1 MDLKDIGTLV
11 TALGVLLGAVI
22 GVLKYLSFRD
32 KQLAAQTAF
41 RTVVDSLSSS
51 VEGQR
56 LGGAIL
62 LRRFFD
68 PKTELGE
75 GRMPYARE
83 AVDVIVALLR
93 ETEPGNFQKLLADGL
108 LYAPSLEG
116 ADLQRTNL
124 QNAYLGRKDGG
135 KAPKLSR
142 ADFYRADLSAASLKG
157 ADASRAVFYQARL
170 HNTIFRGADL
180 REAMFFG
187 ADLLG
192 AEFKGARL
200 TGANFDHA
208 RNVPPQIAELVDKT
222 GVYNGPEVFE
232 ASTQSR
238 AADRPQIFLSKPG
251 TLSVLQQEFVRQVT
265 TFLDAEQI
273 DVATVD
279 RSDYPNV
286 GAVSEVR
293 RVLSGCSGA
302 LVLGF
307 RQLEV
312 SKGVW
317 RAGTEEAREV
327 EHVALPTTWNH
338 VEAGMAAM
346 AGLPTLFLVERGVI
360 DGVFALGDVGHVI
373 TDVDLARPNHPEI
386 RRRVAA
392 WCNSVREAGPA
403 STRHQPPGPPPDPNP
418 LQQAR
423 S

>member
-1 MDLKDIGTLV
+1 MEIKDIVTVIAGLGTLI
-11 TALGVLLGAVI
+11 GAVLT
-22 GVLKYLSFRD
+22 VLKYLSRRD

-68 PKTELGE
+68 PSTELGD
-75 GRMPYARE
+75 GKLPYARE

-93 ETEPGNFQKLLADGL
+93 ETGPGNFQKLLADGL
-108 LYAPSLEG
+108 LYAPTLAG

-124 QNAYLGRKDGG
+124 QSAYLGRKDGG
-135 KAPKLSR
+135 QAPNLQR
-142 ADFYRADLSAASLKG
+142 ADFYRADLSAASLKE
-157 ADASRAVFYQARL
+157 ADAARAVFYQARL
-170 HNTIFRGADL
+170 HNTIFKNADL
-180 REAMFFG
+180 SGAVFYG

-200 TGANFDHA
+200 TGASFDHA
-208 RNVPPQIAELVDKT
+208 RNVPPLLARSIDAAGLYQ
-222 GVYNGPEVFE
+222 GPTVFE
-232 ASTQSR
+232 VSTRSRVQSR
-238 AADRPQIFLSKPG
+238 PQVFLSKPG
-251 TLSVLQQEFVRQVT
+251 TLSVPQQEFVREVKAV
-265 TFLDAEQI
+265 LDAEQI

-279 RSDYPNV
+279 RGDYPNV

-293 RVLSGCSGA
+293 RVLSGCSGT

-312 SKGVW
+312 HQGVW
-317 RAGTEEAREV
+317 RAGTEDARDI
-327 EHVALPTTWNH
+327 EHEALPTTWNH

-360 DGVFALGDVGHVI
+360 AGVFALGDIGHVI

-386 RRRVAA
+386 RQRIAA
-392 WCNSVREAGPA
+392 WCNSVRESAPTSIRPEPAPA
-403 STRHQPPGPPPDPNP
+403 S
-418 LQQAR
+418 A
-423 S
+423 

>member
-1 MDLKDIGTLV
+1 LDFKDIVAVLAALGTLI
-11 TALGVLLGAVI
+11 GAVLT
-22 GVLKYLSFRD
+22 VLKYLSYRD
-32 KQLAAQTAF
+32 KQIAAQAAF
-41 RTVVDSLSSS
+41 RTVVDSLSST

-68 PKTELGE
+68 PRTELGE

-83 AVDVIVALLR
+83 AIDVIVALLR

-116 ADLQRTNL
+116 ADLQRANL
-124 QNAYLGRKDGG
+124 QNAYLGRKEGG
-135 KAPKLSR
+135 KAPNLQR

-170 HNTIFRGADL
+170 HNTIFKGADL
-180 REAMFFG
+180 REASFYG

-208 RNVPPQIAELVDKT
+208 RNVPPQLTEFIDGT
-222 GVYNGPEVFE
+222 GIYQGPEVFA

-265 TFLDAEQI
+265 SLLDAEQL

-293 RVLSGCSGA
+293 RVLSACSGV

-312 SKGVW
+312 SKGTW

-360 DGVFALGDVGHVI
+360 DGVFALGDVGHLI

-386 RRRVAA
+386 RRHVAA

-403 STRHQPPGPPPDPNP
+403 SIRPAVPTSP
-418 LQQAR
+418 